1 MSAAVILLVEDN
13 VMDIELTLDAFAQVG
28 LKNTINVARTG
39 EEALNYIYG
48 KGKFA
53 DRKSFP
59 TPDLVL
65 LDLKLPGISGH
76 EVLSELKNDERTRR
90 IPVIVLTSSHEEGDR
105 AVCYNNGVNSY
116 LVKPI
121 DFGEFVK
128 VVRAIGDYWLTLNVG
143 PPEALR

>member
-1 MSAAVILLVEDN
+1 MSAVVILLVEDN
-13 VMDIELTLDAFAQVG
+13 LMDVELTLDAFAQVG
-28 LKNTINVARTG
+28 LKNTVTIARTG
-39 EEALNYIYG
+39 EEALNYICG

-53 DRKSFP
+53 DKKNFP

-76 EVLSELKNDERTRR
+76 EVLAELKNDERTRR
-90 IPVIVLTSSHEEGDR
+90 IPVVVLTSSHEEGDR
-105 AVCYNNGVNSY
+105 AVCYDNGVNSY

-143 PPEALR
+143 PPETLR

>member
-48 KGKFA
+48 KGKFT

>member
-13 VMDIELTLDAFAQVG
+13 LMDVELTLDAFAQVG
-28 LKNTINVARTG
+28 LKNTVTIARTG
-39 EEALNYIYG
+39 EEALNYICG

-53 DRKSFP
+53 DRKNFP

-76 EVLSELKNDERTRR
+76 EVLAELKNDERTKR
-90 IPVIVLTSSHEEGDR
+90 IPVVVLTSSHEEGDR
-105 AVCYNNGVNSY
+105 AICYDNGANSY

>member
-13 VMDIELTLDAFAQVG
+13 LMDVELTLDAFAQVG
-28 LKNTINVARTG
+28 LKNTVTIARTG
-39 EEALNYIYG
+39 EEALNYICG

-53 DRKSFP
+53 DRKNFP

-65 LDLKLPGISGH
+65 LDMKLPGISGH
-76 EVLSELKNDERTRR
+76 EVLAELKNDERTRR
-90 IPVIVLTSSHEEGDR
+90 IPVVVLTSSHEEGDR
-105 AVCYNNGVNSY
+105 AVCLDNGVNSY

>member
-1 MSAAVILLVEDN
+1 MSAVVILLVEDN
-13 VMDIELTLDAFAQVG
+13 LMDVELTLDAFAQVG
-28 LKNTINVARTG
+28 LKNTVTIARTG
-39 EEALNYIYG
+39 EEALNYICG

-53 DRKSFP
+53 DKKNFP

-76 EVLSELKNDERTRR
+76 EVLAELKNDERTRR
-90 IPVIVLTSSHEEGDR
+90 IPVVVLTSSHEEGDR
-105 AVCYNNGVNSY
+105 AVCYDNGVNSY

-128 VVRAIGDYWLTLNVG
+128 VVRA
-143 PPEALR
+143 

>member
-13 VMDIELTLDAFAQVG
+13 LMDVELTLDAFAQAG
-28 LKNTINVARTG
+28 LKNTVTIARTG
-39 EEALNYIYG
+39 EEALNYICG

-53 DRKSFP
+53 DRKNFP

-76 EVLSELKNDERTRR
+76 EVLAELKNDERTKR
-90 IPVIVLTSSHEEGDR
+90 IPVVVLTSSHEEGDR
-105 AVCYNNGVNSY
+105 AVCYDNGVNSY

>member
-13 VMDIELTLDAFAQVG
+13 LMDVELTLDAFAQVG
-28 LKNTINVARTG
+28 LKNTVTIARTG
-39 EEALNYIYG
+39 EEALNYICG

-53 DRKSFP
+53 DRKNFP

-76 EVLSELKNDERTRR
+76 EVLAELKNDERTKR
-90 IPVIVLTSSHEEGDR
+90 IPVVVLTSSHEEGDR
-105 AVCYNNGVNSY
+105 AVCYDNGVNSY

-143 PPEALR
+143 PPETLR

>member
-13 VMDIELTLDAFAQVG
+13 LMDVELTLDAFAQVG
-28 LKNTINVARTG
+28 LKNTVTIARTG
-39 EEALNYIYG
+39 EEALNYICG

-53 DRKSFP
+53 DRKNFP

-76 EVLSELKNDERTRR
+76 EVLAELKNDERTKR
-90 IPVIVLTSSHEEGDR
+90 IPVVVLTSSHEEGDR
-105 AVCYNNGVNSY
+105 AVCYDNGVNSY

>member
-13 VMDIELTLDAFAQVG
+13 LMDVELTLDAFAQVG
-28 LKNTINVARTG
+28 LKNTVTIARTG
-39 EEALNYIYG
+39 EEALNYICG

-53 DRKSFP
+53 DRKNFP

-76 EVLSELKNDERTRR
+76 EVLAELKNDERTKR
-90 IPVIVLTSSHEEGDR
+90 IPVVVLTSSHEEGDR
-105 AVCYNNGVNSY
+105 AVCYDNGVNSY

-121 DFGEFVK
+121 VFGEFVK

>member
-1 MSAAVILLVEDN
+1 MSAVVILLVEDN
-13 VMDIELTLDAFAQVG
+13 LMDVELTLDAFAQVG
-28 LKNTINVARTG
+28 LKNTVTIARTG
-39 EEALNYIYG
+39 EEALNYICG

-53 DRKSFP
+53 DRKNFP

-76 EVLSELKNDERTRR
+76 EVLAELKNDERTKR
-90 IPVIVLTSSHEEGDR
+90 IPVVVLTSSHEEGDR
-105 AVCYNNGVNSY
+105 AVCYDNGVNSY

>member
-13 VMDIELTLDAFAQVG
+13 LMDVELTLDAFAQVG
-28 LKNTINVARTG
+28 LKNTVTIARTG
-39 EEALNYIYG
+39 EEALNYICG

-53 DRKSFP
+53 DRKNFP

-76 EVLSELKNDERTRR
+76 EVLAELKNDERTKR
-90 IPVIVLTSSHEEGDR
+90 IPVVVLTSSHEEGDR
-105 AVCYNNGVNSY
+105 AVCYDNGVNSY

-128 VVRAIGDYWLTLNVG
+128 VVRAIGDYWLTLNV
-143 PPEALR
+143 

>member
-13 VMDIELTLDAFAQVG
+13 LMDVELTLDAFAQVG
-28 LKNTINVARTG
+28 LKNTVTIARTG
-39 EEALNYIYG
+39 EEALNYICG

-53 DRKSFP
+53 DRKNFP

-76 EVLSELKNDERTRR
+76 EVLAELKNDERTRR
-90 IPVIVLTSSHEEGDR
+90 IPVVVLTSSHEEGDR
-105 AVCYNNGVNSY
+105 AVCYDNGVNSY

>member
-48 KGKFA
+48 KGKFS

-143 PPEALR
+143 PPKLIR

>member
-48 KGKFA
+48 KGKFT

-143 PPEALR
+143 PPKLIR

>member
-143 PPEALR
+143 PPKLIR

>member
-48 KGKFA
+48 KGKFT

-90 IPVIVLTSSHEEGDR
+90 IPVIVLTSSHEEGHR

-143 PPEALR
+143 PPKLIR

>member
-1 MSAAVILLVEDN
+1 MSAVVILLVEDN
-13 VMDIELTLDAFAQVG
+13 LMDVELTLDAFAQVG
-28 LKNTINVARTG
+28 LKNTVTIARTG
-39 EEALNYIYG
+39 EEALNYICG

-53 DRKSFP
+53 DRKNFP

-76 EVLSELKNDERTRR
+76 EVLSELKNDERTKR
-90 IPVIVLTSSHEEGDR
+90 IPVVVLTSSHEEGDR
-105 AVCYNNGVNSY
+105 AVCYDNGVNSY